1 MATTAQQAA
10 AQGSDMVALER
21 EMLAL
26 LVTTA
31 DDAEGHLAFAL
42 HRRAVLDW
50 LEAFEKTE
58 GRLPDAGEMRLFLL
72 GEKSERRI
80 AAYREQAAL
89 MTSVPAAAPAP
100 SLMIPEKKPQ
110 RVRTWFWPW
119 GFSTGF
125 AVENPDQPINWK
137 GLFWRLLVLGLAVVV
152 TALALRI
159 FVVKS

>member
-10 AQGSDMVALER
+10 VRTSDMVALER
-21 EMLAL
+21 EMLAS
-26 LVTTA
+26 LVTAA

-58 GRLPDAGEMRLFLL
+58 GRAPDPGEMRLFLL
-72 GEKSERRI
+72 GEKAERRL
-80 AAYREQAAL
+80 ASYREQAAL
-89 MTSVPAAAPAP
+89 MISVPAEAPAP
-100 SLMIPEKKPQ
+100 ALVMPEKKPQ
-110 RVRTWFWPW
+110 RLRTWFWPW

-125 AVENPDQPINWK
+125 AVENPDQPVNWK
-137 GLFWRLLVLGLAVVV
+137 GLFWRLLVLGLAVAV

-159 FVVKS
+159 FVVRS